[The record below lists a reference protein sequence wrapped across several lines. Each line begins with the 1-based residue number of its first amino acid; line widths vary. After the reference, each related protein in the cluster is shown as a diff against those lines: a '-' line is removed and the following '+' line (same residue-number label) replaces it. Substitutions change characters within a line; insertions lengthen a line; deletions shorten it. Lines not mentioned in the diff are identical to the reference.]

1 MAEPLEGKIKRHRW
15 IGFINGFTS
24 GIGFAIF
31 LIVIFIWL
39 AFSSEPQLATLVGF
53 VILAIIAGLSIFLVS
68 VTVEIY
74 HQAKLSKPDPI
85 APEQPPLTMKLCSKC
100 GAEMKWVPMTGK
112 YYCQNCKSYE

>member
-1 MAEPLEGKIKRHRW
+1 MAEPLERKIKRHRW

-39 AFSSEPQLATLVGF
+39 AFSAEPQVATLVGF

-85 APEQPPLTMKLCSKC
+85 ASEQAPLTMKLCSKC
-100 GAEMKWVPMTGK
+100 GAEMKWVPKLGK